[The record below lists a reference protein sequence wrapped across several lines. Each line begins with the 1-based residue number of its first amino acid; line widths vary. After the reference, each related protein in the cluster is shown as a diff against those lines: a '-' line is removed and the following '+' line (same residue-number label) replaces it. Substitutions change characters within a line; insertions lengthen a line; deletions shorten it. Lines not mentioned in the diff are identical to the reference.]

1 MMHWGKRSLTHS
13 SHLLRSALFHWAPL
27 HSTPLHAAQLRG
39 SFMSEKVAMYW
50 RVTCVDMTQ
59 FNPYCRA
66 PNFGLKFLNCS
77 PRGRN
82 LGPRAPT
89 FWPHSPNIMA
99 SRVDTFFSGKNGAR
113 LYSCC
118 SNGSSCQGDSSDT
131 HIDGCFWIF
140 GSSQRGQRSEGPYG
154 RSKFQIEIF

>member
-1 MMHWGKRSLTHS
+1 MYVEKHDYPHPKSEDIIHVLQSLCCNTT
-13 SHLLRSALFHWAPL
+13 L
-27 HSTPLHAAQLRG
+27 HSKFVKFEPLLG
-39 SFMSEKVAMYW
+39 SKRCYSTLISFVRCDAMRYGTI
-50 RVTCVDMTQ
+50 RYDMIR
-59 FNPYCRA
+59 Y
-66 PNFGLKFLNCS
+66 
-77 PRGRN
+77 
-82 LGPRAPT
+82 
-89 FWPHSPNIMA
+89 
-99 SRVDTFFSGKNGAR
+99 DTIPKMKKIGEVMVRHIFSGINGAS